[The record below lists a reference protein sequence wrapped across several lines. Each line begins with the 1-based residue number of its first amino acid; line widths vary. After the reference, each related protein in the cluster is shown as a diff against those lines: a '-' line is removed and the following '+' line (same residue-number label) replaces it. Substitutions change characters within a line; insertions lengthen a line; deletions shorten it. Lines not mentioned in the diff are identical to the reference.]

1 MQNDMDVLIKYFPS
15 KYSGIS
21 EEHIISILFLRGM
34 SRSDCK
40 QIASDILSNDEV
52 DNNNCEDEMK
62 SGIFQDVKVYTGLM
76 NVKNI
81 LLEKINAAEK

>member
-1 MQNDMDVLIKYFPS
+1 
-15 KYSGIS
+15 
-21 EEHIISILFLRGM
+21 M

-52 DNNNCEDEMK
+52 DNNNCGDEMK
-62 SGIFQDVKVYTGLM
+62 IGIFQDVKVYTGLM

-81 LLEKINAAEK
+81 LLEKINATEKKHEKVYLYSEAFGSPDD